1 MSRISLGHYWRLLF
15 HIGTGGHHR
24 FLVGRQILLQCLQ
37 PDTPVDPPRAVGLVS
52 SPCMHLCQ
60 TSLSY
65 GLFQS
70 YPLSH
75 NPLYLLRSSLLFHA
89 LPNSNSVFQ
98 YCTVTNYYLF
108 LVFKVPRLAVLRLIY
123 LKRGRIPVLFHNRL
137 FKLYLITRRFH
148 SFYRTRMLLQ
158 MLQYHGYYHICNE
171 RVKCY
176 LFYYYFN
183 YNQYCLHCQIIWYY

>member
-75 NPLYLLRSSLLFHA
+75 NPLYLLRSSLLFYA
-89 LPNSNSVFQ
+89 LPKSNSVFQ
-98 YCTVTNYYLF
+98 YSTVTNYYLF
-108 LVFKVPRLAVLRLIY
+108 VVFKVPRLAVLRPIY
-123 LKRGRIPVLFHNRL
+123 LKRGRIPVLLHNRL
-137 FKLYLITRRFH
+137 FKLYLIHVDSIVFIAH
-148 SFYRTRMLLQ
+148 A
-158 MLQYHGYYHICNE
+158 CCC
-171 RVKCY
+171 KCY
-176 LFYYYFN
+176 N
-183 YNQYCLHCQIIWYY
+183 IMVIIIFAMNELSVTSIIIILITTSIVCIVR